1 MSWLRKS
8 RKDRFRYTNEIVK
21 DENYEIGDYTYG
33 EPTIF
38 PHESKKL
45 IIGKFCSI
53 SADVKIFLGANHR
66 TDWCT
71 TYPFPDLD
79 SKYNFWPG
87 AETITGH
94 PASKG
99 DVIIGNDVWIGFGAT
114 ILSGVSIGDGAV
126 VGAMSVVSCD
136 VDPYTI
142 VAGNP
147 ARVINKR
154 FDENMIK
161 KLLELKWWNWPV
173 DKIKKQIKILCSTN
187 LSELFV
193 HGNHDICS

>member
-8 RKDRFRYTNEIVK
+8 KKDKFRYTNEIVK
-21 DENYEIGDYTYG
+21 DEHCQIGDYTYG

-38 PHESKKL
+38 PHEGKKL

-53 SADVKIFLGANHR
+53 AADVKIFLGANHR

-79 SKYNFWPG
+79 SKYHFWPG
-87 AETITGH
+87 AEKITGH
-94 PASKG
+94 PSSKG
-99 DVIIGNDVWIGFGAT
+99 DVIIGNDVWIGYGAT

-126 VGAMSVVSCD
+126 IGAMSVVSSD
-136 VDPYTI
+136 VDSYTI

-147 ARVINKR
+147 AVVINKR
-154 FDENMIK
+154 FDENTIK
-161 KLLELKWWNWPV
+161 KMLELKWWDWPV
-173 DKIKKQIKILCSTN
+173 DKIKKQIKTLCSTN
-187 LSELFV
+187 LSEL
-193 HGNHDICS
+193 